1 MLARSHR
8 FSTVLFTCFIVLWMV
23 ASAAASAQV
32 DNVFPDTGNAGIGT
46 TTPQAPLEIQTT
58 GTTNV
63 LWDNGN
69 ARFQGASDA
78 IVWNRGG
85 FYVLIDADNDQTV
98 AKFQLFKDVA
108 DSVGFTPTV
117 SFNLEDGQSSFI
129 GTQGNFGLG
138 TRSPQ
143 AALHVYDPV
152 GTGPSD
158 HFDLQFDGFGSA
170 LGLALDGDIS
180 GGWARQFKI
189 MAQGSGT
196 LFSFGALVTNYT
208 ELVRGFIGGN
218 SANNSV
224 WDSPWMVFLPDGK
237 VGIGLINPTSLLSVA
252 GAVESTTGG
261 FKFPDGTVQTTAA
274 VSGSSAFGA
283 SSSAPTN
290 SLYVDQFGNVGIG
303 TVYPGYPLSVVG
315 NVSVS
320 GTVISN
326 GGGFQFPDGTVQTT
340 AATAGDR
347 NSLDASDGAPLDAV
361 YVDVAGNVGIGTTAP
376 TTALDVRG
384 TTTTYTL
391 EVTGGADL
399 SESFDVSMEGDILP
413 GMVVSID
420 PERPGGL
427 RIAHGEYDRTVA
439 GVVSGAG
446 GVRPGMVMGQSGTV
460 AAGEHPIALTGRVYV
475 YADASSGPIR
485 PGDLLTTS
493 LVPGHAMKVADHD
506 RAVGCILGKA
516 MTGLDQ
522 GQGLILALVALQ

>member
-1 MLARSHR
+1 MLNRSHR
-8 FSTVLFTCFIVLWMV
+8 LSNYPLVCFIVLWMV
-23 ASAAASAQV
+23 ASVAASAQV

-69 ARFQGASDA
+69 ARLQGASDA

-85 FYVLIDADNDQTV
+85 FHVLIDADNNQTV

-108 DSVGFTPTV
+108 DSAGFTPTV

-138 TRSPQ
+138 TQSPT
-143 AALHVYDPV
+143 APLHVFDPV

-158 HFDLQFDGFGSA
+158 HLDLLFDGGGSPH
-170 LGLALDGDIS
+170 GLALDATI
-180 GGWARQFKI
+180 GGNWSRDFKI
-189 MAQGSGT
+189 MTGGSGT
-196 LFSFGALVTNYT
+196 LFGFGALVANGTN
-208 ELVRGFIGGN
+208 LVRGYIGGN
-218 SANNSV
+218 STEDTV
-224 WDSPWMVFLPDGK
+224 WSAPWMTFLPDGK
-237 VGIGLINPTSLLSVA
+237 VGIGLTSPTNLLSVA
-252 GAVESTTGG
+252 GTVESTTGG
-261 FKFPDGTVQTTAA
+261 FKFPDGTVQSTAA
-274 VSGSSAFGA
+274 VSGSSAYGA

-303 TVYPGYPLSVVG
+303 TVYPGYPLSVTG
-315 NVSVS
+315 NMSVS

-326 GGGFQFPDGTVQTT
+326 GGGFQFPDGTTQTT

-399 SESFDVSMEGDILP
+399 SESFDVSREGNILP

-420 PERPGGL
+420 PDRPGGL
-427 RIAHGEYDRTVA
+427 RIARGEYDRTVA

-460 AAGEHPIALTGRVYV
+460 ATGEHPIALTGRVYV

-493 LVPGHAMKVADHD
+493 LVPGYAMKVADHD